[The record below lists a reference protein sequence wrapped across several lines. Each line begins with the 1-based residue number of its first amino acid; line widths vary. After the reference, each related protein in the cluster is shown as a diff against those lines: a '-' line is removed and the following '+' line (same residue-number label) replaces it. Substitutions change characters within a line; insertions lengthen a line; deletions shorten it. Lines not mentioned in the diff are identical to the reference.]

1 MIFFYLVKEWNTQTE
16 VTPCLCFQPCRD
28 FKVNVSFLRPSY
40 PLIHRDQKDRCGRGR
55 EER

>member
-1 MIFFYLVKEWNTQTE
+1 MIFYLVKEWNTQTE
-16 VTPCLCFQPCRD
+16 VISCLCFQPCRD

-40 PLIHRDQKDRCGRGR
+40 LLIHRDQKDRCGRGG